1 MGSSLIKLN
10 NRGASL
16 IMVVIGLACVL
27 AFGTIAVS
35 AAITNYQTKYVD
47 SKAKTNYYS
56 AEAALDEIKTG
67 LSEDMGKA
75 LSKAYHN
82 IFTKYSVQNDAM
94 RRNLFRTTLTQEM
107 MNSLGVSVGT
117 TDIPLSRINAYLKE
131 TKKSAPGMD
140 GAEVIA
146 VSSLDTTSSE
156 DYIAIRG
163 LKISYSRGQYCTYL
177 TTDIKLMIPGDYT
190 GNIPS
195 IEYADY
201 SLIGDEGIRA
211 EFSDTLISG
220 NLYAGSKGLQT
231 GFGKTMTISGSRII
245 AKGDIRVKDTGGL
258 IISGSDTEIWAGNLL
273 TTQTNK
279 ESAASE
285 ETYISIDGKCY
296 IKDDLAVEAKKSRI
310 FLTGEYYGYSAGN
323 AAGESSAVIINATD
337 ADVNLS
343 GLSKLYLAGRAQISL
358 QDGAGV
364 VSYHKDEAYGAIEG
378 ANCNI
383 QTGESIVLK
392 GSQNVYLLA
401 GEYLAPGHNPVSWSE
416 YTAGYD
422 VATHTD
428 TLIQIPT
435 DALVFAGA
443 DIPVEEQKLLYYL
456 DSDQPVK
463 KAFYKFGANDNVVYY
478 YLNFKSQEMATTY
491 FKNFMKCYPEK
502 IYNGFPVRSIKIN
515 RSPGAYCTAGNI
527 MLYDSALSLLRG
539 TNGDFTNHYGR
550 EFQNLT
556 ATLHKN
562 RRGNTN
568 PGENSVFEYIL
579 DLNQI
584 RSDALGLADGIIME
598 RDFTIGEASYYV
610 CIVNNETEGSYHF
623 RSSGKKGIIIATGDV
638 SMERNFEGL
647 VLSNGTIEI
656 NASTVTAAPNIVH
669 LILNQI
675 PEVAKYFNAYK
686 DVTESGYINPAK
698 LITYE
703 NWSKN

>member
-1 MGSSLIKLN
+1 MGSSLFKLN

-16 IMVVIGLACVL
+16 IMVVIGLAFVL

-35 AAITNYQTKYVD
+35 AAITNFQAKTVD
-47 SKAKTNYYS
+47 SIAKTNYYS

-75 LSKAYHN
+75 LSTAYIN

-94 RRNLFRTTLTQEM
+94 RKALFRTTFEQEM
-107 MNSLGVSVGT
+107 MNSLGVTVGT
-117 TDIPLSRINAYLKE
+117 TDIPLSRMNAYLKE
-131 TKKSAPGMD
+131 TRKSAPGMD

-146 VSSLDTTSSE
+146 VASLDTTSSE

-163 LKISYSRGQYCTYL
+163 LKIAYNRDQYCTYL
-177 TTDIKLMIPGDYT
+177 TTDIKLSLPGDYS
-190 GNIPS
+190 GS
-195 IEYADY
+195 RSSVDYAGY
-201 SLIGDEGIRA
+201 CLIGDEGIKA
-211 EFSDTLISG
+211 EFTDTSLSG

-231 GFGKTMTISGSRII
+231 GFGKTLTISGSRII

-258 IISGSDTEIWAGNLL
+258 IIAGTDTEVWANNLL

-279 ESAASE
+279 EATAGE
-285 ETYISIDGKCY
+285 ETYISIHGKCY

-310 FLTGEYYGYSAGN
+310 SLIGEYYGYSSGDT
-323 AAGESSAVIINATD
+323 AGESSAVIINATD

-364 VSYHKDEAYGAIEG
+364 VSYHKDEAYGAFEG

-392 GSQNVYLLA
+392 GSQNVYLLE

-422 VATHTD
+422 VDTHTD
-428 TLIQIPT
+428 SLVQIPT
-435 DALVFAGA
+435 DALAFAGA
-443 DIPVEEQKLLYYL
+443 DIPIEEQKLLHYL
-456 DSDQPVK
+456 DETQPVK
-463 KAFYKFGANDNVVYY
+463 KAFYKFGTNDNVVYY
-478 YLNFKSQEMATTY
+478 YLNFKSKELATTY
-491 FKNFMKCYPEK
+491 YKNYMKCYPDK

-515 RSPGAYCTAGNI
+515 TSPGAYCTAGNI
-527 MLYDSALSLLRG
+527 MLYDTALSLLRG
-539 TNGDFTNHYGR
+539 TNGDFTNHHGR

-556 ATLHKN
+556 TTLHKN
-562 RRGNTN
+562 RRGSAG

-584 RSDALGLADGIIME
+584 HSDALGLTDGIIMDRE
-598 RDFTIGEASYYV
+598 YNLGGDSYYV
-610 CIVNNETEGSYHF
+610 CIVNNETTGKYHF
-623 RSSGKKGIIIATGDV
+623 RSSGKKGIIIATGDI
-638 SMERNFEGL
+638 SLERNFEGL
-647 VLSNGTIEI
+647 VIANGTIEL
-656 NASTVTAAPNIVH
+656 NASTITAAPDTVY

-686 DVTESGYINPAK
+686 NVAESGYINPAR

-703 NWSKN
+703 NWTKN